1 MANAESTVARGTTA
15 TFAKYAEGLDSD
27 LRMSQHRS
35 LFIGELEPKYMEF
48 ARTRRLYGA
57 NTGAGTATAP
67 VQALPTTTAS
77 WALYNPAT
85 NTRVLVPLRAYCW
98 SVSGTTGLG
107 LAMLIGNLTT
117 VVATASIPTA
127 YTDSVSA
134 AIMPNSA
141 ATNAIFGSAVT
152 VPAPTWNVAAARSQV
167 AAIEVGSGLSAE
179 LHGMYIVEPGFALVG
194 DVLAPAGVTALF
206 GFGFI
211 WGELDLDLA
220 Q

>member
-1 MANAESTVARGTTA
+1 MSHPESTVARGTTA
-15 TFAKYAEGLDSD
+15 AFAKYAEGLDSD

-35 LFIGELEPKYMEF
+35 VFITELEPKYLEF
-48 ARTRRLYGA
+48 ARMRRLYGA

-85 NTRVLVPLRAYCW
+85 NTKVLVPLRAYCW
-98 SVSGTTGLG
+98 SVSGTAGLG
-107 LAMLIGNLTT
+107 MAMLIGNLTT
-117 VVATASIPTA
+117 EVATASIPTS
-127 YTDSVSA
+127 YTNSVSKA
-134 AIMPNSA
+134 LMPNSA

-152 VPAPTWNVAAARSQV
+152 VPAPTWNVAAARAQV
-167 AAIEVGSGLSAE
+167 AAVEVGSGLSVE
-179 LHGMYIVEPGFALVG
+179 LNGMYVVEPGFALVG

-211 WGELDLDLA
+211 WGELDLTLA
-220 Q
+220 